1 MVIVYLRCFEYFMI
15 GGDELITFI
24 CMSSV
29 VKCCFK
35 TFFMKAFS
43 FVGCE
48 MNIKFSETGRFLTS
62 LSVQHSKLN
71 GQ

>member
-1 MVIVYLRCFEYFMI
+1 
-15 GGDELITFI
+15 
-24 CMSSV
+24 MSSV